1 MPRDRTRSERLT
13 AEAVSRMQPAN
24 KRYRVND
31 TKQAGLCIV
40 VHPTGA
46 KTFSVRYVTT
56 DGKNSDKSLGA
67 YPALSVEQARR
78 MAAEVRS
85 NIVAHKI
92 DPVEQARAERSEGKQ
107 KRERTLAALI
117 EAYLAHVEREG
128 RKAPS
133 TLAKERHHLRQNVVP
148 RMGKMPVQNI
158 RRRDLR
164 ELLLEIAEAS
174 SKQPTGRGGRTA
186 ANDCLKYLKLVFDFA
201 VDHLEWIETN
211 PATGLRKLEVTQ
223 PRGREAMNEELKAL
237 WNLWAGRIK
246 DGRTPDWAGS
256 AALQFLTLTLQR
268 GEEVASARWSE
279 FDLQAKRWRLPA
291 GRKKERQEAIVP
303 LSEPALAI
311 LSEARQRFPEAEGPF
326 PGRGKDTIRRDSL
339 TQLFSRDCETLG
351 IKGLTMHD
359 MRRTGRTA
367 ITDPERLGFA
377 PHIGEAVLS
386 HAIGNA
392 LTRTY
397 DKNSYLPEK
406 RRALEAWADEVLRV
420 AGEALPHKAD
430 AKVVQLRQKNN

>member
-13 AEAVSRMQPAN
+13 AEAVSRMQAAD

-31 TKQAGLCIV
+31 TKQSGLCV
-40 VHPTGA
+40 LVHPTGA
-46 KTFSVRYVTT
+46 KTFSVRYVTA

-67 YPALSVEQARR
+67 YPTISVEQARR

-85 NIVAHKI
+85 NVVAHKI
-92 DPVEQARAERSEGKQ
+92 DPVEQARAGRSEGKQ
-107 KRERTLAALI
+107 KRERTLEVLI
-117 EAYLAHVEREG
+117 EAYLAQVEREG

-133 TLAKERHHLRQNVVP
+133 TLAKERHHLRQNVLP
-148 RMGKMPVQNI
+148 RMGKVPVQNI

-174 SKQPTGRGGRTA
+174 AKQPTGRGGRTA

-201 VDHLEWIETN
+201 VDDLEWIETN
-211 PATGLRKLEVTQ
+211 PATVLRKLEIAQ
-223 PRGREAMNEELKAL
+223 PRGREATNEELKAL
-237 WNLWAGRIK
+237 WNLWAGRMK
-246 DGRTPDWAGS
+246 GGRAPDWAGS
-256 AALQFLTLTLQR
+256 AALQFLALTLQR
-268 GEEVASARWSE
+268 GEEGASATWPE
-279 FDLQAKRWRLPA
+279 FDLEAKRWNLPA

-311 LSEARQRFPEAEGPF
+311 LSEARRKFPEADGPF
-326 PGRGKDTIRRDSL
+326 PGRGNDTIRRDSL
-339 TQLFSRDCETLG
+339 TQLFSRDCEALG
-351 IKGLTMHD
+351 IEGLTMHD
-359 MRRTGRTA
+359 LRRTGRTA
-367 ITDPERLGFA
+367 ITDPERLGFP

-386 HAIGNA
+386 HAIGSA

-406 RRALEAWADEVLRV
+406 RRALEAWADEILRV
-420 AGEALPHKAD
+420 AGETRPSETG
-430 AKVVQLRQKNN
+430 AKVVQLRRKK